1 MRLCAAVLAAGRRRR
16 PRDGRQHDPHAAV
29 DLWES
34 DPPPPRRS
42 TAPSPRGTPRTWSAW
57 RFGIVSLLRTENEF
71 NEDIGAW
78 NTSSVT
84 SMNRMFWLS
93 QKFDKP
99 IGVFAA
105 SDSSAPPGAEPA
117 QAPGTSARSRTL
129 SACSAT
135 RRCSTKTSVFCG
147 VLFVFGLGYENAI
160 AAIGLSSPIRYRRNS
175 PSTRTLARDQHA
187 IAATVRAEKIPTSTP
202 SPRSR
207 PRAGDW
213 RVDNAETI
221 DRMFYGASAFDQ
233 DLGWCTLA
241 TVDRAFHTVPVER
254 LCFAVSFVSLPLF
267 VLCRGD
273 FAPAPVARSLRPS
286 RSERDPQTPSARP
299 HGVAYARR
307 RRPARRPCRGPGALG
322 ACEPEKTPAPTP
334 DPEGRV
340 CNGGPYDGR
349 RCQNHGFCQ
358 QPDPTQPDVDACDD
372 CKCITRK
379 DSDGAGRFCW
389 WLFCCFCLG
398 GFGGFGVLRL
408 RTPSFAID
416 DATRPIELHA
426 HKSEWHIITY

>member
-1 MRLCAAVLAAGRRRR
+1 MRICAAVLAAGLVGG
-16 PRDGRQHDPHAAV
+16 GRAMNDNTIKAAV
-29 DLWES
+29 ELWES
-34 DPPPPRRS
+34 DRAAAEAQYGPI
-42 TAPSPRGTPRTWSAW
+42 SAW
-57 RFGIVSLLRTENEF
+57 DTADVVDMEKLFHFSTDF

-84 SMNRMFWLS
+84 SMNRMFWYAID
-93 QKFDKP
+93 FDQP
-99 IGVFAA
+99 IGSFAA

-117 QAPGTSARSRTL
+117 QAPGTSARSRT
-129 SACSAT
+129 SNACSAT

-147 VLFVFGLGYENAI
+147 ALFVFGLGYEHAI

-187 IAATVRAEKIPTSTP
+187 IAATVRAEKNTHQHAIAAISD
-202 SPRSR
+202 PRRRLARRQRRDHR
-207 PRAGDW
+207 PHVLRRLGLRPGPRLVHA
-213 RVDNAETI
+213 R
-221 DRMFYGASAFDQ
+221 DRGPGVSH
-233 DLGWCTLA
+233 LP
-241 TVDRAFHTVPVER
+241 VPVER

-286 RSERDPQTPSARP
+286 HPLGTPRRHRRGLTASRTRAG
-299 HGVAYARR
+299 GVL
-307 RRPARRPCRGPGALG
+307 RGVRAEDPGALG

-379 DSDGAGRFCW
+379 DSDGAGRTSSSG
-389 WLFCCFCLG
+389 CFLAFFLG
-398 GFGGFGVLRL
+398 VLFGV
-408 RTPSFAID
+408 S
-416 DATRPIELHA
+416 
-426 HKSEWHIITY
+426 

>member
-1 MRLCAAVLAAGRRRR
+1 MRLCVAVLGLVGGCHAMDDNTIR
-16 PRDGRQHDPHAAV
+16 AAV

-34 DPPPPRRS
+34 DRAAAEAQYGPI
-42 TAPSPRGTPRTWSAW
+42 SAW
-57 RFGIVSLLRTENEF
+57 DTADVVDMKELFRYTEKNEF
-71 NEDIGAW
+71 NENIGAW

-84 SMNRMFWLS
+84 SMNRMFS
-93 QKFDKP
+93 YAHKFNQP

-135 RRCSTKTSVFCG
+135 RRCSTKTSVFCR

-187 IAATVRAEKIPTSTP
+187 IAAISD
-202 SPRSR
+202 PRRRLARRQRRDHR
-207 PRAGDW
+207 PHVLRRLGLRPGPRLVHA
-213 RVDNAETI
+213 R
-221 DRMFYGASAFDQ
+221 DRGPGVSH
-233 DLGWCTLA
+233 LP
-241 TVDRAFHTVPVER
+241 VPVER
-254 LCFAVSFVSLPLF
+254 LCFAVSCVSLPLF

-273 FAPAPVARSLRPS
+273 FAPAPMARSLRPS
-286 RSERDPQTPSARP
+286 HPLGTPRRHRRGLTASRTRAG
-299 HGVAYARR
+299 GVL
-307 RRPARRPCRGPGALG
+307 RGVRVEDPGALG

-358 QPDPTQPDVDACDD
+358 QPDPTQPDIDACDD

-379 DSDGAGRFCW
+379 DSDGAGRTSSSG
-389 WLFCCFCLG
+389 CFLVFFLG
-398 GFGGFGVLRL
+398 VLFGV
-408 RTPSFAID
+408 S
-416 DATRPIELHA
+416 
-426 HKSEWHIITY
+426 

>member
-1 MRLCAAVLAAGRRRR
+1 MRLCAAVLGLVGGCYAMDDNTIR
-16 PRDGRQHDPHAAV
+16 AAV

-34 DPPPPRRS
+34 DRAAAEAQYGPI
-42 TAPSPRGTPRTWSAW
+42 SAW
-57 RFGIVSLLRTENEF
+57 DTADVVDMKELFRYTEKNEF
-71 NEDIGAW
+71 NENIGAW

-84 SMNRMFWLS
+84 SMNRMFS
-93 QKFDKP
+93 YAHKFNQP

-135 RRCSTKTSVFCG
+135 RRCSTKTSVFCR

-187 IAATVRAEKIPTSTP
+187 IAAISD
-202 SPRSR
+202 PRRRLARRQRRDHR
-207 PRAGDW
+207 PHVLRRLGLRPGPRLVHA
-213 RVDNAETI
+213 R
-221 DRMFYGASAFDQ
+221 DRGPGVSH
-233 DLGWCTLA
+233 LP
-241 TVDRAFHTVPVER
+241 VPVER
-254 LCFAVSFVSLPLF
+254 LCFAVSCVSLPLF

-273 FAPAPVARSLRPS
+273 FAPAPMARSLRPS
-286 RSERDPQTPSARP
+286 HPLGTPRRHRRGLTASRTRAG
-299 HGVAYARR
+299 GVL
-307 RRPARRPCRGPGALG
+307 RGVRVEDPGALG

-358 QPDPTQPDVDACDD
+358 QPDPTQPDIDACDD

-379 DSDGAGRFCW
+379 DSDGAGRTSSSG
-389 WLFCCFCLG
+389 CFLVFFLG
-398 GFGGFGVLRL
+398 VLFGV
-408 RTPSFAID
+408 S
-416 DATRPIELHA
+416 
-426 HKSEWHIITY
+426 

>member
-1 MRLCAAVLAAGRRRR
+1 MRLCAAVLAAGLVGG
-16 PRDGRQHDPHAAV
+16 GRAMDDNTIKAAV
-29 DLWES
+29 ELWES
-34 DPPPPRRS
+34 DPAAAEATYGHIS
-42 TAPSPRGTPRTWSAW
+42 TWDTADVVDMEKLFHFSTD
-57 RFGIVSLLRTENEF
+57 F

-84 SMNRMFWLS
+84 SMNRMFWYAID
-93 QKFDKP
+93 FDQP
-99 IGVFAA
+99 IGAFAA
-105 SDSSAPPGAEPA
+105 SESSAPPGAEPA

-187 IAATVRAEKIPTSTP
+187 IAAISD
-202 SPRSR
+202 PRRRLARRQRRDHR
-207 PRAGDW
+207 PHVLRRLGLRPGPRLVHA
-213 RVDNAETI
+213 R
-221 DRMFYGASAFDQ
+221 DRGPGVSH
-233 DLGWCTLA
+233 LP
-241 TVDRAFHTVPVER
+241 VPVER

-273 FAPAPVARSLRPS
+273 FAPAPMARSLRPS
-286 RSERDPQTPSARP
+286 HPLGTPRRHRRGLTASRTRAG
-299 HGVAYARR
+299 GVL
-307 RRPARRPCRGPGALG
+307 RGVRAEDPGALG

-358 QPDPTQPDVDACDD
+358 QPDPTQPDIDACDD

-379 DSDGAGRFCW
+379 DSDGAGRTSAGG
-389 WLFCCFCLG
+389 CFFVVVFFFL
-398 GFGGFGVLRL
+398 FGVLG
-408 RTPSFAID
+408 FG
-416 DATRPIELHA
+416 
-426 HKSEWHIITY
+426 